1 MPSFTVRTNCEF
13 SLSIVADSADA
24 AIAQAQD
31 VAYADRSRAGVDAA
45 PLGCVRRAE
54 KDSTRCPNTA

>member
-1 MPSFTVRTNCEF
+1 MPSFTVRTTCEF

-31 VAYADRSRAGVDAA
+31 VDYSDWDTAWA
-45 PLGCVRRAE
+45 PIEAE
-54 KDSTRCPNTA
+54 EE